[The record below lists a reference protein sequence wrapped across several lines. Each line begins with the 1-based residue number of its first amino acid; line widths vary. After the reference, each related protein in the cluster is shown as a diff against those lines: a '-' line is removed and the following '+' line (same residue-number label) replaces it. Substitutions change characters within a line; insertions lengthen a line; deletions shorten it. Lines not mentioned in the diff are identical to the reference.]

1 MSAAKAEPPALRA
14 MSEMLPRNC
23 FFIKTPLENDDDI
36 VRPGAEV
43 GCVFRA
49 TLQFCFSSCGQDHPA
64 PESDSALI
72 AQPHLSQ
79 FFRNAAFAAS
89 KVSVVPLVGSP
100 ERGSAYSVID
110 QN

>member
-1 MSAAKAEPPALRA
+1 MTTILYVRGRKLAVFFAPHSSFVLARAARITPPQ
-14 MSEMLPRNC
+14 S
-23 FFIKTPLENDDDI
+23 
-36 VRPGAEV
+36 RP
-43 GCVFRA
+43 
-49 TLQFCFSSCGQDHPA
+49 
-64 PESDSALI
+64 ALI